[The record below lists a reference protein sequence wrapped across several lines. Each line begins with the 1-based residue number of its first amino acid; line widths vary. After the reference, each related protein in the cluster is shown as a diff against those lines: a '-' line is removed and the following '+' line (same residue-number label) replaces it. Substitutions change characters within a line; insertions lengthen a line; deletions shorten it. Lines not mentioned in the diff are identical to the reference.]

1 MDLRTQKTKKA
12 LRNAF
17 LQLRAKKDLER
28 ITIKE
33 LTELAEVSKATFYL
47 HYRDIYDLS
56 DYLQRE
62 VIINILNGISDPAY
76 CLTDTQRFTMNLIDA
91 FYEQSSLI
99 EILFSGAQ
107 ASILP
112 MRIEEGIKQY
122 LFAKYPDMKDNVMY
136 QVLLTYQVQ
145 GCFYAWRQNAP
156 RFGLDKVLEVIDKIS
171 GQFAEMMQGQA

>member
-1 MDLRTQKTKKA
+1 
-12 LRNAF
+12 
-17 LQLRAKKDLER
+17 
-28 ITIKE
+28 
-33 LTELAEVSKATFYL
+33 
-47 HYRDIYDLS
+47 
-56 DYLQRE
+56 
-62 VIINILNGISDPAY
+62 
-76 CLTDTQRFTMNLIDA
+76 MNLIDA